1 MALRVCADF
10 TEAKS
15 GEEIELKGFSL
26 FIRLSP
32 EQLRLIGSA
41 VGTVIAKKSVDTM
54 TRDEASVESLGRA
67 PVTENSHTQLVLS
80 RIAQVEVIADALMRH
95 ATNPDTDANLSIA
108 DAASAFLLASELQ
121 SDIAEFPR
129 DTWGM

>member
-10 TEAKS
+10 TEAKP
-15 GEEIELKGFSL
+15 GEENELKGFSL

-32 EQLRLIGSA
+32 EQLKLVGSA
-41 VGTVIAKKSVDTM
+41 VGALVANKSVDTM
-54 TRDEASVESLGRA
+54 TRDEASVEPLRRA
-67 PVTENSHTQLVLS
+67 LVTENSHTQLVLS
-80 RIAQVEVIADALMRH
+80 RIPQAEVIADALMRH
-95 ATNPDTDANLSIA
+95 ATNPDADAKLSIA
-108 DAASAFLLASELQ
+108 DAASAFLLALELQ